1 MPSLLF
7 APLSQIAL
15 WGKVF
20 YHLFPGA
27 IQWPAGTRVNKIS
40 ADILL
45 GIENR
50 MKQLVLGLE
59 LPATVEVG
67 IAENGHLKI
76 MVWAFSD
83 HYYPIY
89 FKEMMEA
96 IQTLPKKFQALT
108 EEAIILLGSR
118 NLMNWVDIKEFAE
131 DSAEMMYE
139 DEMEIAEM
147 KKKFKACGPP
157 VSPFVRS
164 DRREQDPRIERFS
177 DPVERLR
184 PKGSK
189 SILVAEFLKSVARLV
204 KTSWVFEFGVTEFDD
219 THMELGRVMPIFYSM
234 NDEVSQYHYEEM
246 EAHWQGG
253 GAIFGE
259 QMVFEADPEVLKG
272 KSLLRRLDRYLDEI
286 RNLALYNK
294 VYLLA
299 EDILSKE
306 EETNE

>member
-1 MPSLLF
+1 MPSVLF
-7 APLSQIAL
+7 APVSQIAL

-20 YHLFPGA
+20 HHLFPGA

-50 MKQLVLGLE
+50 IKQIILGLE

-67 IAENGHLKI
+67 ITDTGHLKI
-76 MVWAFSD
+76 MVWAFGD

-96 IQTLPKKFQALT
+96 IRPLPKKLQALT
-108 EEAIILLGSR
+108 EEALILLGSR

-131 DSAEMMYE
+131 DNVEMMFE
-139 DEMEIAEM
+139 DETEIVEM

-164 DRREQDPRIERFS
+164 DRREQDPRIARFA
-177 DPVERLR
+177 DTVERLR
-184 PKGSK
+184 LKEPPT
-189 SILVAEFLKSVARLV
+189 ILVADFLKSVARLV
-204 KTSWVFEFGVTEFDD
+204 RTSWVFEFAVTEFDD

-246 EAHWQGG
+246 ESNWQGG

-259 QMVFEADPEVLKG
+259 QMVFEVDPEILKG
-272 KSLLRRLDRYLDEI
+272 KSLLRCLDRYLEEI

-299 EDILSKE
+299 DEMMSKE
-306 EETNE
+306 EKANE